1 MRNEVRSDRGSE
13 PGRGFDPG
21 LVDDDQ
27 IVAWGRRVIELEAG
41 GVAALKERIGAD
53 FCAAVRLMHGCP
65 GQVVVT
71 GIGKS
76 GLIGRKIAATL
87 TSTGTRAA
95 YLHPIES
102 LHGDL
107 GMVRRGDVILAI
119 SKSGETEELETII
132 PVLRE
137 MELAVIAMTAQRDST
152 LGAGADIVL
161 DIGNTEEACTMD
173 LVPTTSTTATLA
185 LGDALAVA
193 LLSLRGFGPSDY
205 RQLHPRG
212 SIGRSLL
219 TVGDLMHTG
228 EELPVVRM
236 EAGADQ
242 VLLEMTSKRL
252 GCTCVVDAD
261 GRLQGMITDG
271 DLRRSLEKGF
281 DLGAVIAA
289 DLMTAGPKTITAGD
303 LAARAVN
310 RMEEYKITQLIIADE
325 TGVPLGIVHLHDLL
339 QAKVV

>member
-1 MRNEVRSDRGSE
+1 MIDEVKQNPVPDA
-13 PGRGFDPG
+13 
-21 LVDDDQ
+21 VDDAR
-27 IVAWGRRVIELEAG
+27 IAGWGRRVIDLEAG
-41 GVAALKERIGAD
+41 GVAALAENIGED
-53 FCAAVRLMHGCP
+53 FCAAVRLIHDCP
-65 GQVVVT
+65 GKVIVT

-87 TSTGTRAA
+87 TSTGTPAA
-95 YLHPIES
+95 YLHPVES

-107 GMVRRGDVILAI
+107 GMVGRGDIILAI

-132 PVLRE
+132 PVLQE
-137 MELAVIAMTAQRDST
+137 MELPVIAMTARRNST
-152 LGAGADIVL
+152 LGAAAEIVL
-161 DIGNTEEACTMD
+161 DIGDTEEACTMD

-212 SIGRSLL
+212 AIGRSLL

-228 EELPVVRM
+228 EELPVVGLDT
-236 EAGADQ
+236 GADQ

-252 GCTCVVDAD
+252 GCTCVVDAE

-289 DLMTAGPKTITAGD
+289 DLMTAGPKTIAASD
-303 LAARAVN
+303 LAASAVN
-310 RMEEYKITQLIIADE
+310 RMENFKITQLIILDD
-325 TGVPLGIVHLHDLL
+325 TGVPQGIVHLHDLL
-339 QAKVV
+339 RAKVV